1 MGVASRTATDLD
13 FICLSFLIMSA
24 RNIEFISLSLTIAS
38 ESDSDQSL
46 GVESHDMDPLSDT
59 YSPDDQLNP
68 LEKLEKYFQSEEA
81 IER

>member
-1 MGVASRTATDLD
+1 
-13 FICLSFLIMSA
+13 
-24 RNIEFISLSLTIAS
+24 
-38 ESDSDQSL
+38 
-46 GVESHDMDPLSDT
+46 MDPLSDT

>member
-1 MGVASRTATDLD
+1 MCEILN
-13 FICLSFLIMSA
+13 LSLSL
-24 RNIEFISLSLTIAS
+24 SLSLTIAS